1 MAQDEQSDQERCR
14 VRLLRGGRKY
24 GKERQRKYRRR
35 TQGGE
40 TAQHE
45 DIRRGG
51 TRRRLHETGRRLRR
65 SGSDGRGLARYSA
78 YRSLP
83 GGGLVRATT
92 FPRNH
97 RSSSASATTSP
108 TPRLAGTAP
117 SAYFAVAQNA
127 APTRGSWT

>member
-1 MAQDEQSDQERCR
+1 MAQDEQSEQERCS
-14 VRLLRGGRKY
+14 VRLLRGGRKH

-65 SGSDGRGLARYSA
+65 RGSDGRALARYSA

-83 GGGLVRATT
+83 GGGLALLGVASEAATDLDQVVSRGTLKRAV
-92 FPRNH
+92 FLDRD
-97 RSSSASATTSP
+97 
-108 TPRLAGTAP
+108 G
-117 SAYFAVAQNA
+117 
-127 APTRGSWT
+127 

>member
-14 VRLLRGGRKY
+14 VRLLRGGRKH

-65 SGSDGRGLARYSA
+65 SGSDGRGLARYPA

-83 GGGLVRATT
+83 GGSLALLGVASQAAAELDQMGSQR
-92 FPRNH
+92 
-97 RSSSASATTSP
+97 RSEE
-108 TPRLAGTAP
+108 RRVGKEGRYRWAP
-117 SAYFAVAQNA
+117 YH
-127 APTRGSWT
+127 